1 MKINKILFPTIIASI
16 VMLFGSCSKSESYSE
31 LLNDQQKACNWYLSQ
46 QKVEVKLPADDNFIV
61 GEDAPFYKLDEEGSV
76 YMQIVRIGDLDRRP
90 SKGDVVYFRFKRMN
104 LKNFYEFGTQ
114 SWEGNSDDLNTIAA
128 TRFVYGDY
136 ELPSTVKYGEGIQWP
151 LKYVGYDSEVN
162 LVLKSLE
169 GFSTDQSACIPYLIN
184 IKYFKAE
191 Y

>member
-1 MKINKILFPTIIASI
+1 MINKILYAAFVIMAT
-16 VMLFGSCSKSESYSE
+16 MLLGACSKTESYSE

-46 QKVEVKLPADDNFIV
+46 HKVEVNLPTDDDFIV

-76 YMQIVRIGDLDRRP
+76 YMQIVRIGDLNNRP

-104 LKNFYEFGTQ
+104 IKNFYEYGTE
-114 SWEGNSDDLNTIAA
+114 SWEGNSDDLNTMGA

-136 ELPSTVKYGEGIQWP
+136 DLPSTVKYGEGIQWP

-169 GFSTDQSACIPYLIN
+169 GFASDQSACLPYLIN
-184 IKYFKAE
+184 IKYFQAE